1 MLKSNIKNNII
12 ELSISRPEVKNAL
25 NSELIIL
32 LLNELEEIENN
43 KSLKVLVIKSENGVF
58 SSGADLNWL
67 RDVNHLTYEELYE
80 DSLNF
85 VKLLNKI
92 NNFSIPVI
100 SIVEGAAIGGGAGI
114 ALCSDIIIASEKAVF
129 GISEL
134 HYGIIPAAIVPIVK
148 KRIGETKAREYLL
161 TGERINSEKALQIG
175 MINYVKSVDEIDD
188 FANKLINKISKNAPL
203 ATRELRQMIRQVDNY
218 KDEDLDHYIAKTI
231 ANLRISDEGK
241 EGINAFLEKRKPN
254 WGEGW

>member
-1 MLKSNIKNNII
+1 MLKSNIKSNVI
-12 ELSISRPEVKNAL
+12 EISISRPEVKNAL
-25 NSELIIL
+25 NSELITL
-32 LLNELEEIENN
+32 LINKLEEIENN

-67 RDVNHLTYEELYE
+67 RDVNHLTYDELYQ

-92 NNFSIPVI
+92 NNFPIPVI
-100 SIVEGAAIGGGAGI
+100 SIVDGAAIGGGAGI

-134 HYGIIPAAIVPIVK
+134 HYGIVPAAIVPIVK

-161 TGERINSEKALQIG
+161 TGERINAEKALQIG
-175 MINYVKSVDEIDD
+175 MINYVKPDSELED
-188 FANKLINKISKNAPL
+188 FADKLISKIYKNAPL
-203 ATRELRQMIRQVDNY
+203 ATYELRQMIRQVDNY
-218 KDEDLDHYIAKTI
+218 KDEELDDYIAKTI
-231 ANLRISDEGK
+231 ADLRISDEGK
-241 EGINAFLEKRKPN
+241 EGINAFLEKRKA
-254 WGEGW
+254 GWH

>member
-1 MLKSNIKNNII
+1 MLKSNIKSNVI
-12 ELSISRPEVKNAL
+12 EISISRPEVKNAL
-25 NSELIIL
+25 NSELITL
-32 LLNELEEIENN
+32 LINKLEEIENN

-67 RDVNHLTYEELYE
+67 RDVNHLTYDELYQ

-92 NNFSIPVI
+92 NNFPIPVI
-100 SIVEGAAIGGGAGI
+100 SIVDGAAIGGGAGI

-134 HYGIIPAAIVPIVK
+134 HYGIVPAAIVPIVK

-161 TGERINSEKALQIG
+161 TGERINAEQALQIG
-175 MINYVKSVDEIDD
+175 MINYVKPDSELED
-188 FANKLINKISKNAPL
+188 FADKLISKIYKNAPL
-203 ATRELRQMIRQVDNY
+203 ATYELRQMIRQVDNY
-218 KDEDLDHYIAKTI
+218 KDEELDDYIAKTI
-231 ANLRISDEGK
+231 ADLRISDEGK
-241 EGINAFLEKRKPN
+241 EGINAFLEKRKA
-254 WGEGW
+254 GWH